1 MTDPSNPYNR
11 TDIAPGRWVVLCRE
25 DRCEVGPG
33 LYEPGPYVLATSSGF
48 YTEQDARHY
57 AAGISP
63 SREPLVAQIPA

>member
-1 MTDPSNPYNR
+1 MADPSNPYNR
-11 TDIAPGRWVVLCRE
+11 TDIAQGRWVVLCRE
-25 DRCEVGPG
+25 DRQFPSDEKGR
-33 LYEPGPYVLATSSGF
+33 YALATSSGF